1 MIKAIVLDIDGVVVG
16 NQEGVNFPHPSKK
29 VSAILRK
36 IHDSGIPV
44 SFLTGKP
51 TFAASKNIK
60 SVGID
65 NPHIA
70 DGGATIFN
78 PMQNQIIHSEN
89 IDKKDILNLLKKLPR
104 KTYVNLFSTKNYYLD
119 KSQENEFTK
128 TYGKFVGLYP
138 NLVNG
143 FEEVINDEP
152 IPKINI
158 YAFDEQQKEKITK
171 SIKNSSD
178 SIAFSWS
185 TNPFISPV
193 QVLVITNKKASKRS
207 GVKYLAKYLGVLLD
221 NILGVGDTIHDWDF
235 IEICGYRGAMENA
248 TAQLKEKI
256 NATDPRQVIGGHV
269 NDDGIIKIFKYFKLI

>member
-1 MIKAIVLDIDGVVVG
+1 MIKAIILDIDGVIVG
-16 NQEGVNFPHPSKK
+16 NQEGINFPHPSKK

-51 TFAASKNIK
+51 TFAAAGNIK
-60 SVGID
+60 AVGID

-70 DGGATIFN
+70 DGGATVFN
-78 PMQNQIIHSEN
+78 PIQNQIIHSEN
-89 IDKKDILNLLKKLPR
+89 IDKKDILNLLEKLPE
-104 KTYVNLFSTKNYYLD
+104 KTYLNLFSTKNYYLD

-128 TYGKFVGLYP
+128 TYSKFVGLYP
-138 NLVNG
+138 NLVND
-143 FEEVINDEP
+143 FEEVINSEP

-158 YAFDEQQKEKITK
+158 YAFDEKEKEKIDK

-178 SIAFSWS
+178 SITFSWS

-193 QVLVITNKKASKRS
+193 QVAVITNKKASKRS
-207 GVKYLAKYLGVLLD
+207 GVKYLAKYLEVSLE
-221 NILGVGDTIHDWDF
+221 NVLGVGDTIHDWDF
-235 IEICGYRGAMENA
+235 IEICGYRGAMGNA

-256 NATDPRQVIGGHV
+256 NPNDSHEVIGGHV
-269 NDDGIIKIFKYFKLI
+269 NDDGIIDIFKHFKLI

>member
-16 NQEGVNFPHPSKK
+16 NQEGINFPHPSKK
-29 VSAILRK
+29 VSTILRK

-51 TFAASKNIK
+51 SFAAAGNIK
-60 SVGID
+60 AVGID

-89 IDKKDILNLLKKLPR
+89 IDKKDILNLMKKLPE

-143 FEEVINDEP
+143 FKEVVKNEP

-158 YAFDEQQKEKITK
+158 YAFDEKEKEKIAK

-178 SIAFSWS
+178 AIAFSWS

-193 QVLVITNKKASKRS
+193 QVAVITNKKASKRS
-207 GVKYLAKYLGVLLD
+207 GVKYLAKYLGVSLEEV
-221 NILGVGDTIHDWDF
+221 LGVGDTIHDWDF
-235 IEICGYRGAMENA
+235 IEICGYRGAMGNA

-256 NATDPRQVIGGHV
+256 NSNNPHEIIGGHV
-269 NDDGIIKIFKYFKLI
+269 NDDGIIDIFKYFKLL

>member
-29 VSAILRK
+29 VSATLRK

-51 TFAASKNIK
+51 TFAAFENIK

-89 IDKKDILNLLKKLPR
+89 IDKKDILNLLKKLPE

-119 KSQENEFTK
+119 KSQESEFTK

-138 NLVNG
+138 NLVNNL
-143 FEEVINDEP
+143 EEVINSEP

-158 YAFDEQQKEKITK
+158 YAFNEKEKEKITK
-171 SIKNSSD
+171 SIKNSSG
-178 SIAFSWS
+178 SIAFNWS

-193 QVLVITNKKASKRS
+193 QVAVITNKKASKRS
-207 GVKYLAKYLGVLLD
+207 GVEYLAKYLGVSLD

-235 IEICGYRGAMENA
+235 IEICGYKGVMGNA

-256 NATDPRQVIGGHV
+256 NSNNPHEIIGGHV
-269 NDDGIIKIFKYFKLI
+269 NDDGIIDIFKHFKLI